1 MAKFIIQGGSP
12 LTGEVE
18 IKGMKNAATPIIA
31 ATLLTSGVCELNN
44 IPRISDVE
52 KMLEILISLGSDVKW
67 IGVHTLKISNKN
79 LSLKTLDRK
88 KMQTM
93 RSSVLLLGPLL
104 ARFGQIEIP
113 EPGGCLIGAR
123 PIDTHLYAL
132 QHLGVRIEN
141 KDNFYQLKTK
151 ALKGN
156 LIILPE
162 FSVTATEN
170 LVMAASLAQGRTVVK
185 LAAAEPHVQDLCCFL
200 NKMGAKISGLGTH
213 TLIINGVKKL
223 NGTKHK
229 IIPDQIEIGTF
240 AVASAITRG
249 NVKIKNIIPEY
260 LEIILLKLNEAC
272 VNFVLEKNQL
282 TIQPSPQLKAFRLQ
296 TLPYPGFPTD
306 LQAPFGV
313 LATQAKGT
321 TLIQDPLFEGRMGY
335 VSELIKM
342 GANAIVADP
351 HRVIINGPTP
361 LYGTNIRSFDLR
373 AGATLIIAGLIA
385 QGETI
390 IDQAEIVDRGYEKIE
405 ERLSRLGAEIKRV
418 EN

>member
-1 MAKFIIQGGSP
+1 MAKFIIHGGSP

-31 ATLLTSGVCELNN
+31 ATLLTNGVCELNN

-67 IGVHTLKISNKN
+67 TEPHTLKISNKN

-132 QHLGVRIEN
+132 QHLGARIEK
-141 KDNFYQLKTK
+141 KDSFYQLKAQT
-151 ALKGN
+151 LKGN

-170 LVMAASLAQGRTVVK
+170 LVMAASLAQGRTIVK

-200 NKMGAKISGLGTH
+200 NKMGAKISGIGTH
-213 TLIINGVKKL
+213 TLIINGVEKL

-229 IIPDQIEIGTF
+229 IIPDQIEL
-240 AVASAITRG
+240 A
-249 NVKIKNIIPEY
+249 
-260 LEIILLKLNEAC
+260 
-272 VNFVLEKNQL
+272 
-282 TIQPSPQLKAFRLQ
+282 PSP
-296 TLPYPGFPTD
+296 
-306 LQAPFGV
+306 
-313 LATQAKGT
+313 
-321 TLIQDPLFEGRMGY
+321 
-335 VSELIKM
+335 
-342 GANAIVADP
+342 
-351 HRVIINGPTP
+351 
-361 LYGTNIRSFDLR
+361 
-373 AGATLIIAGLIA
+373 
-385 QGETI
+385 
-390 IDQAEIVDRGYEKIE
+390 
-405 ERLSRLGAEIKRV
+405 
-418 EN
+418 